1 VLLRKSTPFIYN
13 YKNANCYDV
22 TKVLAGAYTKSVRG
36 RHCRGV
42 TGRAYTIWLKS
53 ILKVAPWKTE
63 RNGDDPGSFPLAVFG
78 FNSVEPSFYP
88 PR

>member
-1 VLLRKSTPFIYN
+1 M
-13 YKNANCYDV
+13 
-22 TKVLAGAYTKSVRG
+22 
-36 RHCRGV
+36 GV
-42 TGRAYTIWLKS
+42 TGHAYKILLKS

-78 FNSVEPSFYP
+78 FNSVEPPFYP